1 MFGEKRESTL
11 VNYKGQADPELF
23 NLSKYQQVQGSEF
36 KRKAEKIWTVKE
48 SNRIYKPPA
57 YSTEGL

>member
-36 KRKAEKIWTVKE
+36 KRKAEKI
-48 SNRIYKPPA
+48 
-57 YSTEGL
+57 